1 MYKTAWYVST
11 HKWKTNIKCSEEVWV
26 VIEWNVKINEAI
38 LNLEN
43 KLISSVTS
51 QNEGNNLIL

>member
-1 MYKTAWYVST
+1 MYKTAWYIST

-43 KLISSVTS
+43 KLIS
-51 QNEGNNLIL
+51 